1 MSLNYLYLFSDLN
14 MSAKLFKYFSY
25 KRALSITPETSVN
38 LDTYLNCPKRGAIA
52 PGTSFNLYR
61 PEHVVKLLSHNRTN
75 ERDYYYGLSNIDKP
89 KYVLKLLFFSLFAYA
104 KSVHGTLRSPH
115 PLFLMKFIFS
125 MHIKLISSR
134 IKQFLIILG

>member
-89 KYVLKLLFFSLFAYA
+89 KYVLKLLFFFAFCIRKKRTWDASLP
-104 KSVHGTLRSPH
+104 TP
-115 PLFLMKFIFS
+115 
-125 MHIKLISSR
+125 LISHE
-134 IKQFLIILG
+134 IHFFNAY